1 MARKLNTRTAESV
14 RDHIQAVMLVQRVQ
28 SHALGELELSPS
40 QLQAALALI
49 AYVLP
54 KPVQQV
60 EQTGALTISW
70 AK

>member
-1 MARKLNTRTAESV
+1 MARRLTHRQADTV
-14 RDHIQAVMLVQRVQ
+14 RAHIQGTKLVQRLQDHV
-28 SHALGELELSPS
+28 LGDEPMTPT
-40 QLQAALALI
+40 QVQAALALI

-60 EQTGALTISW
+60 EQTGSLQISW

>member
-1 MARKLNTRTAESV
+1 MARPLNSRQAESV
-14 RDHIQAVMLVQRVQ
+14 RSHIQGTKLVQRLQDHV
-28 SHALGELELSPS
+28 LGELEMTPT
-40 QLQAALALI
+40 QVQAALALI

-60 EQTGALTISW
+60 EQTGSISIKW